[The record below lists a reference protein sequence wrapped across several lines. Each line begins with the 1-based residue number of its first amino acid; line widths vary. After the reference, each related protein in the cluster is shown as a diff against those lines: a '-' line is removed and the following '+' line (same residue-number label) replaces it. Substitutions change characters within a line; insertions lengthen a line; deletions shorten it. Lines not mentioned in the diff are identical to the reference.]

1 MPYNQDKKS
10 SEILQDINKTLEL
23 GLSTPMN
30 QKEKKEFLQ
39 QYQSSMDEFIKKSQ
53 QESRENDQS
62 VADLDKQMQAIID
75 SFDEYK
81 KRDK

>member
-10 SEILQDINKTLEL
+10 SEILQDINKTLEQ